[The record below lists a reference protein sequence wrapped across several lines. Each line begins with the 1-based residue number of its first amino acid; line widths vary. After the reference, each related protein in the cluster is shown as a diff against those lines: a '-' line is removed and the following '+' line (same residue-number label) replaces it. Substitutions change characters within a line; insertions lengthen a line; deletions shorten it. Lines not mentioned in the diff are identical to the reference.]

1 MNKARISKVKN
12 QFGTRF
18 SIKEQ
23 SLFAKRMSF
32 LVKAGVPL
40 VDCLNMIRAQ
50 TKSKAKGRV
59 FDMVID
65 DVNNGQFLATSL
77 GKHRRM
83 FGDFAINLI
92 HVGEQSGILSQNLA
106 YLADELQKKETLRK
120 KVIGALVYP
129 IVITIA
135 TLGITGV
142 LTVYIFPKILPIF
155 ASLNVTLPL
164 STRILIAI
172 SNFLTNDGLWL
183 LLGVIVLAGSLAYL
197 KFRFQKVQYFFDRS
211 SLKVPIFGS
220 MLQNY
225 NLANFTRTLGLLLKS
240 GVQLTDS
247 MVMVAEAT
255 PNLAYRKAFENI
267 ATSIVRGEPMSREL
281 ARDPALFPD
290 TLRHM
295 VTVGETT
302 GGLSDTLLYLSEMH
316 ESEVEEA
323 TKNLSST
330 IEPLLMVVMGCL
342 VGFIAV
348 SIITPIYEITQSLHP

>member
-1 MNKARISKVKN
+1 MNKTSISKVGN

-40 VDCLNMIRAQ
+40 VDCLNMIRSQ
-50 TKSKAKGRV
+50 TKSKAKGKV

-106 YLADELQKKETLRK
+106 YLADELQKKEMLRK

-129 IVITIA
+129 VVITIA
-135 TLGITGV
+135 TFGITGA
-142 LTVYIFPKILPIF
+142 LTVFIFPKILPIF

-172 SNFLTNDGLWL
+172 SNFLKNDGLWL
-183 LLGVIVLAGSLAYL
+183 LLGIIIAGGAVAYL
-197 KFRFQKVQYFFDRS
+197 KFRFPKVQYFLDRS
-211 SLKVPIFGS
+211 SLRIPLFGS
-220 MLQNY
+220 MLQSY
-225 NLANFTRTLGLLLKS
+225 NLANFTRTLGLLLRS

-247 MVMVAEAT
+247 MVMVRDAT
-255 PNLAYRKAFENI
+255 PNFAYRKAYESI
-267 ATSIVRGEPMSREL
+267 AMSIVRGEPMSREL
-281 ARDPALFPD
+281 ARNPSLFPD
-290 TLRHM
+290 TLRHL
-295 VTVGETT
+295 VIVGETT
-302 GGLSDTLLYLSEMH
+302 GGLSSTLLYLSEMH

-323 TKNLSST
+323 TRNLSST

>member
-1 MNKARISKVKN
+1 MNKASISKVGN

-40 VDCLNMIRAQ
+40 IDCLNMIRTQ
-50 TKSKAKGRV
+50 TKSKAKSKV

-106 YLADELQKKETLRK
+106 YLADELQKKEMLRN

-164 STRILIAI
+164 STRILIAT
-172 SNFLTNDGLWL
+172 SNFLKNDGLWL
-183 LLGVIVLAGSLAYL
+183 LLGIIVFMCTMAYL
-197 KFRFQKVQYFFDRS
+197 KFRYAQVQYFLDRNS
-211 SLKVPIFGS
+211 IRIPLFGA
-220 MLQNY
+220 MLQSY
-225 NLANFTRTLGLLLKS
+225 NLANFTRTLGLLLIS
-240 GVQLTDS
+240 GVRLTDS

-255 PNLAYRKAFENI
+255 PNLAYRRAYENI
-267 ATSIVRGEPMSREL
+267 AASIVKGEPMSREL
-281 ARDPALFPD
+281 SRQPNLFPD

-302 GGLSDTLLYLSEMH
+302 GGLSSTLLYLSEMH
-316 ESEVEEA
+316 EGEVEEA

-348 SIITPIYEITQSLHP
+348 SIITPIYEITQSLHQ

>member
-1 MNKARISKVKN
+1 MNKASISKVGIK
-12 QFGTRF
+12 FGTRF

-40 VDCLNMIRAQ
+40 IDSLNMIRSQ

-92 HVGEQSGILSQNLA
+92 RVGEQSGILSENLA
-106 YLADELQKKETLRK
+106 YLADELQKKELLRK

-129 IVITIA
+129 IVVTIA
-135 TLGITGV
+135 TFGITGI

-164 STRILIAI
+164 STRILITI
-172 SNFLTNDGLWL
+172 SNFLQNNGLLL
-183 LLGVIVLAGSLAYL
+183 LLGIIIFMSAVTYL
-197 KFRFQKVQYFFDRS
+197 KFRYTKVQYLLDLTTLRIP
-211 SLKVPIFGS
+211 LFGS
-220 MLQNY
+220 MLQSY

-247 MVMVAEAT
+247 MIMVAEAT
-255 PNLAYRKAFENI
+255 PNLAYRKAYENI
-267 ATSIVRGEPMSREL
+267 ATSIVRGEPMSREI
-281 ARDPALFPD
+281 ARYPALFPD

-302 GGLSDTLLYLSEMH
+302 GGLSSTLLYLSEMH